1 MSFLLDTD
9 ILSAHLRGN
18 AEVSTRLLQHTGQ
31 LSISAVTLAEL
42 KTWLYRGNT
51 PQRYR
56 DGLAMLIAEMAVL
69 PVDDAVAE
77 RFGEVGA
84 RLLDAGTT
92 VATPD
97 LLIAA
102 TSLVHDL
109 TLVTGNVRHF
119 SAIPSL
125 RIENWLGP

>member
-1 MSFLLDTD
+1 VSFLLDTD
-9 ILSAHLRGN
+9 ILSAHLRGH
-18 AEVSTRLLQHTGQ
+18 ALVSAQLLLRTGQ
-31 LSISAVTLAEL
+31 LSTSAVTLAEL

-56 DGLAMLIAEMAVL
+56 DGLALLMAEIAVL
-69 PVDDAVAE
+69 PVDEAVAE
-77 RFGEVGA
+77 RFGDVGA

-92 VATPD
+92 IATPD

-102 TSLVHDL
+102 TSLVHNL

-119 SAIPSL
+119 SAVPGL